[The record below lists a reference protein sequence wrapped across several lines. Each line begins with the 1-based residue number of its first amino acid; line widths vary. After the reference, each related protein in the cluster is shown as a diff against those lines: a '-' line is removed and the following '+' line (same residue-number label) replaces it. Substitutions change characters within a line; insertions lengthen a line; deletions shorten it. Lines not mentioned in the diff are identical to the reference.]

1 MKRRQ
6 QGNISDYF
14 KPQKERTEG
23 TSDNKIPK
31 DTSTN
36 DADDAETIAQI
47 AENTENTEAIKI
59 AEKPNQHLQ
68 PFLFQKLIL
77 VSNNDLVKQNGFQN
91 TSGLITTK
99 IGTV

>member
-47 AENTENTEAIKI
+47 AENTENTETIKI
-59 AEKPNQHLQ
+59 AEKPNQLSSTFSF
-68 PFLFQKLIL
+68 PETNFGK
-77 VSNNDLVKQNGFQN
+77 
-91 TSGLITTK
+91 
-99 IGTV
+99 